1 MKIIQHHEHIYRVW
15 DKDELNVLY
24 QGSLEGCEAYV
35 HQNKKTETE

>member
-15 DKDELNVLY
+15 DNDELNVLY

-35 HQNKKTETE
+35 HQNDKS